1 LLLPRSLRGV
11 LWPLLLT
18 PSIISLSRIVNCPDV
33 PRMESSSE
41 APGHFREPE
50 CFLPS
55 LAKVIVSSNIL
66 VHLLE
71 QLLQSLG
78 GGFLAK
84 Y

>member
-1 LLLPRSLRGV
+1 
-11 LWPLLLT
+11 
-18 PSIISLSRIVNCPDV
+18 
-33 PRMESSSE
+33 MESSSE

-78 GGFLAK
+78 RLPGEVLS
-84 Y
+84 